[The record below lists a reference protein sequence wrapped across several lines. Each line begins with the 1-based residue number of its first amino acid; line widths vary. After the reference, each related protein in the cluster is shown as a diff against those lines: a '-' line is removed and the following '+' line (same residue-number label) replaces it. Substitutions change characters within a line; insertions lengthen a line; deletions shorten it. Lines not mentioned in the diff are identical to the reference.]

1 LTHPGAGVNS
11 IGINPATCA
20 TAGLN
25 EGVTCVTIPGQG
37 LDLGSPLTT
46 PLGTQ
51 DPNWVDNNHP
61 GLGSGFDG
69 VADVAF
75 FQTSSSSNFSRAQ
88 YNGRLDAN
96 LTSKDHLSFAIY
108 WVPQTSS
115 FLNGPARQ
123 YNFFHHSQ
131 TNDAFS
137 VIWNRTI
144 SSTFLNEL
152 RVNAAGWR
160 WNEVAPTHNRQSAFR
175 RTLSAKSVL

>member
-1 LTHPGAGVNS
+1 
-11 IGINPATCA
+11 
-20 TAGLN
+20 
-25 EGVTCVTIPGQG
+25 
-37 LDLGSPLTT
+37 
-46 PLGTQ
+46 
-51 DPNWVDNNHP
+51 VDNNHP